1 MLYHWDSDNTSK
13 SMFHCP
19 LVSHVCFLLGVV
31 HGAGKYWPLLRLEP
45 EISLA
50 FRSSFH
56 SKLGAVY
63 SPPSRVL
70 EMAVKMC
77 LDHWKGMARDGLENW
92 ISRSK
97 IGEHLNMPEQNCP
110 KGANFCNR
118 FLFLSEQQRRWSSD
132 KMKSSCRWMWVG
144 QKQHSG
150 TTSAIFVTF
159 MLTTKDQTALLHQH
173 CDAKLSVPN
182 LRQQRFRTFVKRRP
196 GSLCWRYGHWPFNC
210 MLIYR

>member
-1 MLYHWDSDNTSK
+1 
-13 SMFHCP
+13 MFHCP

-63 SPPSRVL
+63 SPTSRVL

-118 FLFLSEQQRRWSSD
+118 FLFFYPSNNAA
-132 KMKSSCRWMWVG
+132 G
-144 QKQHSG
+144 Q
-150 TTSAIFVTF
+150 VT
-159 MLTTKDQTALLHQH
+159 
-173 CDAKLSVPN
+173 
-182 LRQQRFRTFVKRRP
+182 R
-196 GSLCWRYGHWPFNC
+196 
-210 MLIYR
+210 